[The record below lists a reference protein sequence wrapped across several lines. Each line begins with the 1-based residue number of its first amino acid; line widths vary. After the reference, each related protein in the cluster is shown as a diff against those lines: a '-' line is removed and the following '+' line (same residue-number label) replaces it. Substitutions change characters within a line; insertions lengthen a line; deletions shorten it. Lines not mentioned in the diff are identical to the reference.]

1 MFSLCLEDNT
11 EAYPNGER
19 VSAAMEL
26 VRARTRFDK
35 PLNRQQKRL
44 ANGFWSSTNKNP
56 KLFER
61 RAIDPFLDRRSG
73 DDRREAY
80 ELN

>member
-44 ANGFWSSTNKNP
+44 ANGFWSSTNKN
-56 KLFER
+56 K
-61 RAIDPFLDRRSG
+61 IV
-73 DDRREAY
+73 
-80 ELN
+80 